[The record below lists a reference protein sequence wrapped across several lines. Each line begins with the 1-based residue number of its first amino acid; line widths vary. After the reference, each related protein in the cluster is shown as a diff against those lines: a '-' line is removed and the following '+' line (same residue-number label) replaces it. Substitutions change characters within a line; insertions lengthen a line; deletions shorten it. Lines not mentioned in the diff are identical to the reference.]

1 MFFALLV
8 CQRHEL
14 LKQQRVLKHP
24 LDGLDEV
31 RLQSGGML
39 LGGVPG
45 IQESLE
51 SFVSFSYKQRDNR
64 PLEEHSRMNSIALHF
79 VFNGLTDQSTS
90 IILLMPFLNKNPNA
104 SVGQAPSCQPGFSST
119 AVTNPAGKG
128 TLLSCQESTVHT
140 LQRNAKSNVGM
151 SDFKGTFQ
159 CRLMREM
166 VTGT

>member
-1 MFFALLV
+1 MFLALLV

-31 RLQSGGML
+31 RLQCGGML

-51 SFVSFSYKQRDNR
+51 GFVSFSYKQMDNR
-64 PLEEHSRMNSIALHF
+64 PLEEHSRMNSIALPF

-90 IILLMPFLNKNPNA
+90 IILLMPFFNKNPNA
-104 SVGQAPSCQPGFSST
+104 SVGQAPSCQPGFSIT
-119 AVTNPAGKG
+119 VVTNPAGKG
-128 TLLSCQESTVHT
+128 TLLGCPHSTVHT
-140 LQRNAKSNVGM
+140 LQRNIKSKYRHV
-151 SDFKGTFQ
+151 
-159 CRLMREM
+159 
-166 VTGT
+166 